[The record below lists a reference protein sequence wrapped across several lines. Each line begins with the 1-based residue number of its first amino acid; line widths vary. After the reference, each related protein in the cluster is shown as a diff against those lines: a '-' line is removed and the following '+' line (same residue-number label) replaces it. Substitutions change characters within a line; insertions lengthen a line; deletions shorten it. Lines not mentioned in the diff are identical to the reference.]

1 MPAGIA
7 KQSRNTAISV
17 STILPRQFN
26 HITDEALFILT
37 AHRCMTLRG
46 TMLAKNAASS
56 TLGNAKP
63 GTHLINTLATA

>member
-1 MPAGIA
+1 
-7 KQSRNTAISV
+7 
-17 STILPRQFN
+17 
-26 HITDEALFILT
+26 
-37 AHRCMTLRG
+37 MTLRG